1 MLKAL
6 DEEKQQKLNIWW
18 LTKFNTKL
26 DAYIGAITWPKL
38 NVDVTVV
45 DVAEIGRLTSSKLK

>member
-26 DAYIGAITWPKL
+26 DAYTGAITWPKL